1 MHGGSC
7 SSNKNI
13 TINLNLALKPIEC
26 IKYVVLHEMC
36 HLIYMNHSK
45 NFWDL
50 IESKMPEYKKYKKLL
65 NN

>member
-7 SSNKNI
+7 SSKKNI

-45 NFWDL
+45 KFWDL
-50 IESKMPEYKKYKKLL
+50 IESKMPEYKQYKKLL